1 MMHFSAP
8 PAHTAI
14 ARDTHRPGYES
25 VARLRLPGDRR
36 PPLTDMSHVGAPLLL
51 VLSLG
56 LAGLGL
62 MGLTHGGG
70 GLWMLMLLGGLYAAC
85 RQVTLHVLVERDAV
99 VIRTGLLGEVEET
112 LSLDDLD
119 GVWIEA
125 GTTAQLLGIGRV
137 VLANRQGDVV
147 KTPWVQHPVLLKQ
160 QIVAVATNRQPLWLP
175 LDARLRLGE
184 DGTD

>member
-1 MMHFSAP
+1 MMHLFTPSAP
-8 PAHTAI
+8 PAMAPS
-14 ARDTHRPGYES
+14 THRAGYES
-25 VARLRLPGDRR
+25 VAQLRLPGDRR
-36 PPLTDMSHVGAPLLL
+36 PPLTDMSHVGASILLIM
-51 VLSLG
+51 SLAV
-56 LAGLGL
+56 AGFGL
-62 MGLTHGGG
+62 MGLVHGGG